1 MRNNELHLRD
11 KDSERGDQTVLRT
24 QKPSSSISGSYSRVM
39 GGGTRR
45 LTDGLVMRMQRYG
58 CSTGLSW

>member
-11 KDSERGDQTVLRT
+11 KDSERGDQFKYLRVIFT
-24 QKPSSSISGSYSRVM
+24 SNGR
-39 GGGTRR
+39 GTRR

>member
-39 GGGTRR
+39 GEGPG
-45 LTDGLVMRMQRYG
+45 D
-58 CSTGLSW
+58 